1 MGRQVGKRVRK
12 SVRRMSI
19 AGRLLTCLV
28 LLAALTGYVLWG
40 NSAVTVTEIPVTLS
54 DLPEAFSGYRIAQI
68 SDLHNAQFGQDNE
81 RLLDKLAQS
90 RPDIIVLT
98 GDLFDCNR
106 TDVDIAAQFA
116 AAAAR
121 MAPTYYVTGN
131 HEAYALASYKQ
142 LKAAMQESGVHLL
155 ENSLVTLE
163 QDGQTISLIGVHD
176 SGFTNVQDSLTEL
189 VPQAEDCS
197 ILLAHRPELIG
208 SYAGA
213 GVDLVFSGHA
223 HGGQFR
229 LPFLGGI
236 LAPGQGLLPE
246 YDAGLYQLQNTQLIV
261 SRGLGNSRF
270 PFRFNNRPEIV
281 LAVLS

>member
-1 MGRQVGKRVRK
+1 MRRKRSSIGRRILTWLALLCVL
-12 SVRRMSI
+12 
-19 AGRLLTCLV
+19 AG
-28 LLAALTGYVLWG
+28 YILWG
-40 NSAVTVTEIPVTLS
+40 NSAVTVTEIPVTLT

-81 RLLDKLAQS
+81 LLLDKLAGC

-98 GDLFDCNR
+98 GDLFDSNH

-131 HEAYALASYKQ
+131 HEAYALTAYKQ
-142 LKAAMQESGVHLL
+142 LKSALTDAGVHVL
-155 ENSLVTLE
+155 ENKIVTLE
-163 QDGQTISLIGVHD
+163 QDGQTISLIGIHD
-176 SGFTNVQDSLTEL
+176 SGFTRVEDSLTQL
-189 VPQAEDCS
+189 VPQADACS
-197 ILLAHRPELIG
+197 ILLAHRPELVG
-208 SYAGA
+208 HYAGA

-229 LPFLGGI
+229 PPFLGGI
-236 LAPGQGLLPE
+236 LSPGQGFLPE
-246 YDAGLYQLQNTQLIV
+246 YDAELYQVEHTQLIV

-270 PFRFNNRPEIV
+270 PFRFNNRPEII
-281 LAVLS
+281 LAVLN

>member
-1 MGRQVGKRVRK
+1 MRRKRNPVGRRILTWLALLCVL
-12 SVRRMSI
+12 
-19 AGRLLTCLV
+19 AG
-28 LLAALTGYVLWG
+28 YILWG
-40 NSAVTVTEIPVTLS
+40 NSAVTVTEIPVTLT

-68 SDLHNAQFGQDNE
+68 SDLHNTQFGADNE
-81 RLLDKLAQS
+81 LLLDKLAGC

-106 TDVDIAAQFA
+106 TDVDVAARFA
-116 AAAAR
+116 ADAAR

-131 HEAYALASYKQ
+131 HEASALAAYKQ
-142 LKAAMQESGVHLL
+142 LKAALKEAGVHVL
-155 ENSLVTLE
+155 ENKIATLE
-163 QDGQTISLIGVHD
+163 QGGQTVSLMGIHD
-176 SGFTNVQDSLTEL
+176 SGFTSVEDTLTEL
-189 VPQAEDCS
+189 APQADTCS
-197 ILLAHRPELIG
+197 ILLAHRPELVDY
-208 SYAGA
+208 YAGA

-236 LAPGQGLLPE
+236 LAPGQGFLPE
-246 YDAGLYQLQNTQLIV
+246 YDSGLYQLENTQLIV

-281 LAVLS
+281 LAVLN